1 MSRLLALVG
10 FLALVA
16 AGCDGQKPPARG
28 TVRGRVTLGAKPV
41 TGATVLFT
49 NAETGIAMNAPLD
62 RDGRYEVK
70 SHLGAGLP
78 PGRYVV
84 AVTPGG
90 VMTPDEEGPLAGDA
104 KAARAKLPATPVPDK
119 YHKAET
125 SGLTVEVKEGD
136 NSPFNF
142 ALTP

>member
-1 MSRLLALVG
+1 MSRALPLVA
-10 FLALVA
+10 FLALAA
-16 AGCDGQKPPARG
+16 AGCDAQKPPARG
-28 TVRGRVTLGAKPV
+28 TVHGRVTLGAKPV

-49 NAETGIAMNAPLD
+49 NAETGVAVNAPLD

-70 SHLGAGLP
+70 THLGAGLP
-78 PGRYVV
+78 PGKYAV

-104 KAARAKLPATPVPDK
+104 KAARAKLPATPVPDR

-125 SGLTVEVKEGD
+125 SGLTVEVNEGD
-136 NSPFNF
+136 NPPFDF
-142 ALTP
+142 ALAP